1 MIFIFDLDGTLID
14 SSDRMYNLFCE
25 LIPECQLTKCEYW
38 NYKRN
43 KISHQI
49 LLDKLYPQHSFEDF
63 NSVWMNKIESEY
75 YLGMDYNYLDTKD
88 VLEVLKGSG
97 NCLLL
102 LTARQSKDG
111 LMNELNRLGLLE
123 FFDNVLTAEG
133 KRSKE
138 DVLLEYA
145 SHNAC
150 ILDENNCFISD
161 MGKDIQLA
169 KKYGYRTVAISH
181 GFMSREKLE
190 EYHPDVLI
198 DELSELLYL
207 PHTTV

>member
-1 MIFIFDLDGTLID
+1 MSKIIFLDVDGTLID

-88 VLEVLKGSG
+88 VLEYITNPRVRNTFPSNDSTISFLSDNHAIVINRTFLEDQTESQWRKITIA
-97 NCLLL
+97 N
-102 LTARQSKDG
+102 KDTKA
-111 LMNELNRLGLLE
+111 
-123 FFDNVLTAEG
+123 FFFSDKFSTI
-133 KRSKE
+133 
-138 DVLLEYA
+138 Y
-145 SHNAC
+145 
-150 ILDENNCFISD
+150 ILYPNFSFIRDS
-161 MGKDIQLA
+161 
-169 KKYGYRTVAISH
+169 
-181 GFMSREKLE
+181 
-190 EYHPDVLI
+190 
-198 DELSELLYL
+198 
-207 PHTTV
+207 